1 MEKISKEL
9 GEFLKSHPKLVEELG
24 THILTQDKKS
34 AKTSKGFV
42 PKDVKALAT
51 PKMIKKIAMTFLK
64 HQENNKKPLPKEIN
78 YYTIVGHFTARLNDK
93 NKPLNQGQVSKIL
106 SAKSLPASDIKS
118 MIAYKELM
126 KLEGK

>member
-1 MEKISKEL
+1 MNKLSKTL
-9 GEFLKSHPKLVEELG
+9 TDFLESNPKVLEELG
-24 THILTQDKKS
+24 SQILTQKKTVKS
-34 AKTSKGFV
+34 SKEFTV
-42 PKDVKALAT
+42 KDDKALAT
-51 PKMIKKIAMTFLK
+51 VGMIKRIAMTFLK
-64 HQENNKKPLPKEIN
+64 HKENNKKALPKEIN

-118 MIAYKELM
+118 MIAYKKLM

>member
-1 MEKISKEL
+1 MNKLSKTL
-9 GEFLKSHPKLVEELG
+9 TDFLESNPKVLEELG
-24 THILTQDKKS
+24 SQILTQKKTVKS
-34 AKTSKGFV
+34 SKEFTV
-42 PKDVKALAT
+42 KDDKALAT
-51 PKMIKKIAMTFLK
+51 VGMIKRIAMTFLK

-78 YYTIVGHFTARLNDK
+78 YYTIVGHVTARLNDK

-118 MIAYKELM
+118 MIAYKKLM

>member
-1 MEKISKEL
+1 MEKLSKEL
-9 GEFLKSHPKLVEELG
+9 GEFLTSHPKLVEELG
-24 THILTQDKKS
+24 THILTQNKTV
-34 AKTSKGFV
+34 KTSKEFTV
-42 PKDVKALAT
+42 KDDKALAT
-51 PKMIKKIAMTFLK
+51 VGMIKRIAMTFLK
-64 HQENNKKPLPKEIN
+64 HKDNNKKALPKEIN

-118 MIAYKELM
+118 MIAYKKLM

>member
-1 MEKISKEL
+1 MQKLSKEL

-24 THILTQDKKS
+24 THILTQNKTVKS
-34 AKTSKGFV
+34 SKEFTV
-42 PKDVKALAT
+42 KDDKALAT
-51 PKMIKKIAMTFLK
+51 VGMIKRIAMTFLK
-64 HQENNKKPLPKEIN
+64 HKDNNKKPLPKEIN

>member
-1 MEKISKEL
+1 MEKLSKEL

-24 THILTQDKKS
+24 THILTQNKTV
-34 AKTSKGFV
+34 KTSKEFTV
-42 PKDVKALAT
+42 KDDKALAT
-51 PKMIKKIAMTFLK
+51 VGMIKRIAMTFLK
-64 HQENNKKPLPKEIN
+64 HKDNNKKPLPKEIN

-118 MIAYKELM
+118 MIAYKKLM

>member
-1 MEKISKEL
+1 MEKLSKEL

-24 THILTQDKKS
+24 THILTQNKTV
-34 AKTSKGFV
+34 KTSKEFTV
-42 PKDVKALAT
+42 KDDKALAT
-51 PKMIKKIAMTFLK
+51 VGMIKRIAMTFLK
-64 HQENNKKPLPKEIN
+64 HKDNNKKALPKEIN

-118 MIAYKELM
+118 MIAYKKLM
-126 KLEGK
+126 KLGGK

>member
-1 MEKISKEL
+1 MLHTTSSEERMKKTKEVK
-9 GEFLKSHPKLVEELG
+9 FRTV
-24 THILTQDKKS
+24 
-34 AKTSKGFV
+34 AV
-42 PKDVKALAT
+42 PNEVY
-51 PKMIKKIAMTFLK
+51 KMIKKIAMTFLK

>member
-1 MEKISKEL
+1 MQKLSKEL
-9 GEFLKSHPKLVEELG
+9 TEFFNSNPKVLEQLG
-24 THILTQDKKS
+24 TQILTQNKKS
-34 AKTSKGFV
+34 TTKDFV
-42 PKDVKALAT
+42 PKDAKSLAT
-51 PKMIKKIAMTFLK
+51 PSMIRKIAMTFLK
-64 HQENNKKPLPKEIN
+64 HKDNNKKALPKEIN

-118 MIAYKELM
+118 MIAYKKLM